1 MGCSQCKENL
11 KRKTKNKVVREEV
24 YVPKEDLQEIINSLI
39 QRKEFLEKKLNI
51 PQNQNN
57 DNNITKMIYPEEYQK
72 YIDQLLLDVGE
83 LEQKNSKKE
92 IPNNSKILINF
103 ETMTGQIS
111 IVNVDKE
118 TKLRDAFKMA
128 FSNSRYT
135 ISYDRETQF
144 SDVYSKTSNSRERID
159 FEKLEFSFNG
169 EIISEKFRNNELVS
183 SLSND
188 LYSPI
193 TILVISLSKQNILK
207 TNYNYYNQ

>member
-1 MGCSQCKENL
+1 
-11 KRKTKNKVVREEV
+11 
-24 YVPKEDLQEIINSLI
+24 
-39 QRKEFLEKKLNI
+39 
-51 PQNQNN
+51 
-57 DNNITKMIYPEEYQK
+57 
-72 YIDQLLLDVGE
+72 
-83 LEQKNSKKE
+83 
-92 IPNNSKILINF
+92 
-103 ETMTGQIS
+103 MTGQIS

-135 ISYDRETQF
+135 ISYDIETQF

-159 FEKLEFSFNG
+159 FEKFEFSFNG